1 VTNLVGTTIASR
13 YRIERHLGEG
23 GMGEVFEASAGA
35 CRYAL
40 KLVKHDKMSVET
52 LSRFLRESTLTKSII
67 HPHVVPVVDVG
78 TDPALGMPYIVM
90 PLLEGSDLF
99 TVLSD
104 KGMLAPQ
111 VSARIL
117 RQACFG
123 LQAAHAAGIV
133 HRDIKPSNLF
143 LERDPNGQILVRVM
157 DFGIAKQLD
166 PVGQASLTRTGHA
179 LGSPEYMSPEQI
191 RSSKHVDARS
201 DVFSAGVVLYELLCG
216 KLPWDTN
223 RPLSDVMVA
232 ICTEDAPRLRQHAG
246 WIEPALEGVVMR
258 ALARDP
264 ADRWQSVRDLADALA
279 PFAGGSDVIRPEDLQ
294 PPDDTSRFAAV
305 LKSGPHVKSDATTV
319 GALEIREVTDPLIG
333 RVLGGLYRLKR
344 VIGRGGMGSVYEADP
359 PDGKSVAIKLISTE
373 VAGDDDQTVRRFLR
387 EAQAAKLVE
396 SPHVTRTLELSLD
409 SELGAPFLVMELLT
423 GIDLAALVKERAP
436 LEPEPVVRLFIQAA
450 RGLAAAHAKG
460 VVHRDIKPAN
470 FFLHEAAPGAGVT
483 VKVCDFGI
491 AKRVDAVSREQSS
504 RDLTRTGG
512 ILGSPVYM
520 SPEQAKNAKNVDHR
534 SDIWS
539 LCVSLYEALSGRQLW
554 QEYTSFGEII
564 VAICTE
570 PVPPLRDHAPWLD
583 EALARVVH
591 RGLERDVK
599 QRWQSADELIAALEP
614 FSGGRVDFTLAELT
628 TIDVS
633 CSRAILASSTARP
646 SISRR
651 RSQSPSGRTQASE
664 RRGDEQP
671 GAPRWSRWA
680 LWRLCCSA
688 SGACSRWC
696 RPGKPR

>member
-1 VTNLVGTTIASR
+1 
-13 YRIERHLGEG
+13 
-23 GMGEVFEASAGA
+23 
-35 CRYAL
+35 
-40 KLVKHDKMSVET
+40 
-52 LSRFLRESTLTKSII
+52 
-67 HPHVVPVVDVG
+67 
-78 TDPALGMPYIVM
+78 
-90 PLLEGSDLF
+90 
-99 TVLSD
+99 
-104 KGMLAPQ
+104 
-111 VSARIL
+111 
-117 RQACFG
+117 
-123 LQAAHAAGIV
+123 
-133 HRDIKPSNLF
+133 
-143 LERDPNGQILVRVM
+143 M

-628 TIDVS
+628 TIDPIR
-633 CSRAILASSTARP
+633 RATAPRRVVLASDPGLVDSTTLHQQATVAVSIGPDASVGTAR
-646 SISRR
+646 RRTTR
-651 RSQSPSGRTQASE
+651 RSALVALGAVAIVLLGIGGVLSMVPARQTKMNAAPTSEVERSLGTPAGPSVAPSLGSEALVAPSSSLSAGSPSASSPAPS
-664 RRGDEQP
+664 RSAAIASPASGTAP
-671 GAPRWSRWA
+671 AKPKGAP
-680 LWRLCCSA
+680 SA
-688 SGACSRWC
+688 SAKSKPEPAPATTNPAGAM
-696 RPGKPR
+696 KPKEDWQ